1 MTRIKLCAAIL
12 GFSLWLADG
21 QGQTTQ
27 DARYMIHAG
36 DQITVSYTYTP
47 EFNETVTVT
56 ADGFLP
62 LLVGKEVQVLGKT
75 LEQAKTLIAKSG
87 AADRLHDPV
96 VVLTVSGFEKP
107 YFVVAGEAFAP
118 QRYELREHLTVLQ
131 ALMLAGGTKITGKDK
146 QIVVLHNVGTPQAEV
161 HVLNFK
167 HIQSASIFKEDMPIH
182 PSDIIFIP
190 RNRITKA
197 QQVMSLITAPSGY
210 ANDTVIALRP

>member
-1 MTRIKLCAAIL
+1 MLVL
-12 GFSLWLADG
+12 GLAVSQGRAQTTG
-21 QGQTTQ
+21 QAQTTQ
-27 DARYMIHAG
+27 DQRYIIHAG

-56 ADGFLP
+56 ADGYVP

-75 LEQAKTLIAKSG
+75 IEQAKKLIEESG

-146 QIVVLHNVGTPQAEV
+146 QIVVLHNVGKPNAEV

-167 HIQSASIFKEDMPIH
+167 HIESASIFQHDMPLY

-190 RNRITKA
+190 RSKITKA
-197 QQVMSLITAPSGY
+197 QQVMALITAPSGY
-210 ANDTVIALRP
+210 ATDTVLGLRP